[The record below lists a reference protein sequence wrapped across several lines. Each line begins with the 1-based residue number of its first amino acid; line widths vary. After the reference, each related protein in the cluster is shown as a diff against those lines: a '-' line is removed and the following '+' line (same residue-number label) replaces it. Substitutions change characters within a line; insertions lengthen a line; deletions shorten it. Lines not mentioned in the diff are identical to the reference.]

1 MNLTHLTEL
10 ELYFADHF
18 DTVLFPVLAEI
29 YQDKGEYDRAKR
41 LCEIGLEHHPNSIDG
56 QFILSQAELG
66 LGNLTG
72 AEKWIKKVLTQIP
85 DHKNAATSL
94 PMVQEQLDRS
104 PTTLKTSWKRAQEV
118 DPDNQFAK
126 DFLSDKKTK
135 PKPKPKPKKKKEKKA
150 SVSTNP
156 HIPIKDKSKKPL
168 PKDLSVEGVAISPRL
183 ATMTLVNVLK
193 GQGLYHQALE
203 VLDILEEKGEDKKRI
218 AEERKAIKSEL

>member
-1 MNLTHLTEL
+1 MNLTNLTEL

-41 LCEIGLEHHPNSIDG
+41 VCEIGLEHHPNSIDG
-56 QFILSQAELG
+56 QFVLSQAELG

-126 DFLSDKKTK
+126 DFLTDKKT
-135 PKPKPKPKKKKEKKA
+135 KPKPKPKKKKEKKA
-150 SVSTNP
+150 SVSTIP

-168 PKDLSVEGVAISPRL
+168 PKDLSIEGVAISPRL

-203 VLDILEEKGEDKKRI
+203 VLDILAEKGEDKKRI

>member
-1 MNLTHLTEL
+1 MNLTNLTEL

-41 LCEIGLEHHPNSIDG
+41 VCEIGLEHHPNSIDG

-126 DFLSDKKTK
+126 DFLSPKTSKTK
-135 PKPKPKPKKKKEKKA
+135 TKPKKKKEKKA
-150 SVSTNP
+150 TVSTIP

-168 PKDLSVEGVAISPRL
+168 PKDLSVEGVVISPRL
-183 ATMTLVNVLK
+183 ATITLVNVLK

>member
-41 LCEIGLEHHPNSIDG
+41 VCEIGLEHHPNSIDG

-85 DHKNAATSL
+85 DHKIAATSL

-126 DFLSDKKTK
+126 DFLSTKTSK
-135 PKPKPKPKKKKEKKA
+135 TKPKKKKEKKA
-150 SVSTNP
+150 SVSTIP
-156 HIPIKDKSKKPL
+156 HIPKKDKSKKPL

-203 VLDILEEKGEDKKRI
+203 VLDILAEKGEDKKRI

>member
-1 MNLTHLTEL
+1 MNLTNLTEL

-41 LCEIGLEHHPNSIDG
+41 VCEIGLEHHPNSIDG

-66 LGNLTG
+66 LGNLSA
-72 AEKWIKKVLTQIP
+72 AEKWMKKVLTQIP

-94 PMVQEQLDRS
+94 PMVQEQLNRS
-104 PTTLKTSWKRAQEV
+104 PTTLKTSWKRAQKV
-118 DPDNQFAK
+118 DPGNQFAK

-135 PKPKPKPKKKKEKKA
+135 TKPKPKKKKEKKP
-150 SVSTNP
+150 SVSTIP
-156 HIPIKDKSKKPL
+156 HIPKKDKSKKPL

-218 AEERKAIKSEL
+218 DGERKAIKAEL

>member
-1 MNLTHLTEL
+1 MNLTNLTDL

-41 LCEIGLEHHPNSIDG
+41 VCEIGLEHHPNSIDG
-56 QFILSQAELG
+56 QFLLSQAELG

-72 AEKWIKKVLTQIP
+72 AEKWMKRVLTQIP
-85 DHKNAATSL
+85 DHKNSATSL

-104 PTTLKTSWKRAQEV
+104 STTLKTSWKRAQEV

-126 DFLSDKKTK
+126 DFLSTKTSKTK
-135 PKPKPKPKKKKEKKA
+135 TKPKKKKETKV
-150 SVSTNP
+150 SVST
-156 HIPIKDKSKKPL
+156 IPRIPKKEKSKKPL
-168 PKDLSVEGVAISPRL
+168 PKDLSMEGVAISPRL

-203 VLDILEEKGEDKKRI
+203 VLDILEDKGEDKKRI

>member
-18 DTVLFPVLAEI
+18 ATVLFPVLAEI

-41 LCEIGLEHHPNSIDG
+41 VCEIGLEHHPNSIDG

-126 DFLSDKKTK
+126 DFLSTKTSKTK
-135 PKPKPKPKKKKEKKA
+135 TKPKKKKEKKA
-150 SVSTNP
+150 SVSTIP

-168 PKDLSVEGVAISPRL
+168 PKDLSIEGVAISPRL

-218 AEERKAIKSEL
+218 SEERKAIKSEL

>member
-1 MNLTHLTEL
+1 MNLENLTEL

-29 YQDKGEYDRAKR
+29 YQDKAEYDRAKR
-41 LCEIGLEHHPNSIDG
+41 VCEIGLEHHPNSIDG

-66 LGNLTG
+66 LGNLSV
-72 AEKWIKKVLTQIP
+72 AEKWMKKVLTQIP

-118 DPDNQFAK
+118 DPGNQFAK

-135 PKPKPKPKKKKEKKA
+135 TKPKPKKKKEKKP
-150 SVSTNP
+150 SVSTIP
-156 HIPIKDKSKKPL
+156 HIPKKDKSKKPL

-218 AEERKAIKSEL
+218 DGERKAIKAEL

>member
-1 MNLTHLTEL
+1 MNLTNLTEL

-29 YQDKGEYDRAKR
+29 YQDKAEYDRAKR
-41 LCEIGLEHHPNSIDG
+41 VCEIGLEHHPNSIDG

-66 LGNLTG
+66 LGNLSV
-72 AEKWIKKVLTQIP
+72 AEKWMKKVLTQIP
-85 DHKNAATSL
+85 DHRNAATSL

-104 PTTLKTSWKRAQEV
+104 PTTLKTSWKRAQKV
-118 DPDNQFAK
+118 DPGNQFAK

-135 PKPKPKPKKKKEKKA
+135 TKPKLKKKKEKKP
-150 SVSTNP
+150 SVSTIP
-156 HIPIKDKSKKPL
+156 HIPKKDKSKKPL

-218 AEERKAIKSEL
+218 DGERKAIKAEL

>member
-1 MNLTHLTEL
+1 MNLTNLTEL

-18 DTVLFPVLAEI
+18 NTVLFPVLAEI
-29 YQDKGEYDRAKR
+29 YQDKAEYDRAKR
-41 LCEIGLEHHPNSIDG
+41 VCEIGLEHHPNSIDG

-66 LGNLTG
+66 LGNLSA
-72 AEKWIKKVLTQIP
+72 AEKWMKKVLTQIP
-85 DHKNAATSL
+85 DHRNAATSL

-104 PTTLKTSWKRAQEV
+104 PTTLKTSWKRAQGV
-118 DPDNQFAK
+118 DPGNQFAK

-135 PKPKPKPKKKKEKKA
+135 TKPKPKKKKEKKP
-150 SVSTNP
+150 SVSTIP
-156 HIPIKDKSKKPL
+156 HIPEKDKSKKPL

-218 AEERKAIKSEL
+218 DGERKAIKAEL

>member
-1 MNLTHLTEL
+1 MNLTNLTEL

-41 LCEIGLEHHPNSIDG
+41 VCEIGLEHHPNSIDG
-56 QFILSQAELG
+56 QFVLSQAELG

-126 DFLSDKKTK
+126 DFLSTKTSK
-135 PKPKPKPKKKKEKKA
+135 IKPKKKKEKKA
-150 SVSTNP
+150 SVSTIP

-168 PKDLSVEGVAISPRL
+168 PKDLSIEGVAISPRL

-203 VLDILEEKGEDKKRI
+203 VLDILAEKGEDKKRI

>member
-41 LCEIGLEHHPNSIDG
+41 VCEIGLEHHPNSIDG

-126 DFLSDKKTK
+126 DFLSTKTSKTK
-135 PKPKPKPKKKKEKKA
+135 TKPKKKKEKKA
-150 SVSTNP
+150 SVSTIP

-168 PKDLSVEGVAISPRL
+168 PKDLSIEGVAISPRL

-203 VLDILEEKGEDKKRI
+203 VLDILAEKGEDKKRI

>member
-1 MNLTHLTEL
+1 MNLTNLTEL

-41 LCEIGLEHHPNSIDG
+41 VCEIGLEHHPNSIDG
-56 QFILSQAELG
+56 QFVLSQAELG

-126 DFLSDKKTK
+126 DFLSEKKT
-135 PKPKPKPKKKKEKKA
+135 KPKPKPKKKKEKKS
-150 SVSTNP
+150 SVSTIP
-156 HIPIKDKSKKPL
+156 HIPVKDKSKKPL

>member
-1 MNLTHLTEL
+1 
-10 ELYFADHF
+10 
-18 DTVLFPVLAEI
+18 
-29 YQDKGEYDRAKR
+29 
-41 LCEIGLEHHPNSIDG
+41 
-56 QFILSQAELG
+56 
-66 LGNLTG
+66 
-72 AEKWIKKVLTQIP
+72 
-85 DHKNAATSL
+85 
-94 PMVQEQLDRS
+94 MVQEQLDRS

-126 DFLSDKKTK
+126 DFLSTKTSKTK
-135 PKPKPKPKKKKEKKA
+135 TKPKKKKEKKA
-150 SVSTNP
+150 SVSTIP
-156 HIPIKDKSKKPL
+156 HIPIKNKSKKPL

>member
-1 MNLTHLTEL
+1 MNLTNLTEL

-41 LCEIGLEHHPNSIDG
+41 VCEIGLEHHPNSIDG

-135 PKPKPKPKKKKEKKA
+135 PKPKPKKKKEKKS
-150 SVSTNP
+150 SVSTIP

>member
-1 MNLTHLTEL
+1 MNLTNLTEL

-18 DTVLFPVLAEI
+18 DTVLFPVLAEV
-29 YQDKGEYDRAKR
+29 YQAKAEYDRAKR
-41 LCEIGLEHHPNSIDG
+41 VCEIGLEHHPNSIDG
-56 QFILSQAELG
+56 QFIISQAELG
-66 LGNLTG
+66 LGNLSA
-72 AEKWIKKVLTQIP
+72 AEKWMKKVLTQIP

-118 DPDNQFAK
+118 DPGNQFAK

-135 PKPKPKPKKKKEKKA
+135 TKPKPKKKKEKKP
-150 SVSTNP
+150 SVSTIP
-156 HIPIKDKSKKPL
+156 HIPKKDKSKKPL

-203 VLDILEEKGEDKKRI
+203 VLNILEEKGEDKKRI
-218 AEERKAIKSEL
+218 DGERKAIKAEL

>member
-1 MNLTHLTEL
+1 MNLTNLTEL

-41 LCEIGLEHHPNSIDG
+41 VCEIGLEHHPNSIDG

-126 DFLSDKKTK
+126 DFLSEKKT
-135 PKPKPKPKKKKEKKA
+135 KPKPKPKKKKEKKS
-150 SVSTNP
+150 SVSTIP
-156 HIPIKDKSKKPL
+156 HIPVKDKSKKPL

>member
-1 MNLTHLTEL
+1 MNLTNLTEL

-41 LCEIGLEHHPNSIDG
+41 VCEIGLEHHPNSIDG

-66 LGNLTG
+66 LGNLIG
-72 AEKWIKKVLTQIP
+72 AEKWIKRVLTQIP

-126 DFLSDKKTK
+126 DFLSEKKT
-135 PKPKPKPKKKKEKKA
+135 KPKPKPKKKKEKKA
-150 SVSTNP
+150 SVSTIP

-168 PKDLSVEGVAISPRL
+168 PKDLSIEGVAISPRL

>member
-1 MNLTHLTEL
+1 MNLTNLTEL

-18 DTVLFPVLAEI
+18 DTVLFPVLAEV
-29 YQDKGEYDRAKR
+29 YQAKAEYDRAKR
-41 LCEIGLEHHPNSIDG
+41 VCEIGLEHHPNSIDG

-66 LGNLTG
+66 LGNLSA
-72 AEKWIKKVLTQIP
+72 AEKWMKKVLTQIP
-85 DHKNAATSL
+85 DHRNAATSL

-118 DPDNQFAK
+118 DPGNQFAK

-135 PKPKPKPKKKKEKKA
+135 TKPKPKKKKEKKP
-150 SVSTNP
+150 SVSTIP
-156 HIPIKDKSKKPL
+156 HIPKKDKSKKPL

-218 AEERKAIKSEL
+218 DGERKAIKAEL

>member
-1 MNLTHLTEL
+1 MNLENLTEL

-29 YQDKGEYDRAKR
+29 YQDKAEYDRAKR
-41 LCEIGLEHHPNSIDG
+41 VCEIGLEHHPNSIDG

-126 DFLSDKKTK
+126 DFLSPKTSKTK
-135 PKPKPKPKKKKEKKA
+135 TKPKKKKEKKA
-150 SVSTNP
+150 SVSTIP

-218 AEERKAIKSEL
+218 SEERKAIKSEL

>member
-41 LCEIGLEHHPNSIDG
+41 VCEIGLEHHPNSIDG

-126 DFLSDKKTK
+126 DFLSTKTSK
-135 PKPKPKPKKKKEKKA
+135 TKPKKKKEKKA
-150 SVSTNP
+150 SVSTIP

-168 PKDLSVEGVAISPRL
+168 PKDLSIEGVAISPRL

-218 AEERKAIKSEL
+218 SEERKAIKSEL

>member
-1 MNLTHLTEL
+1 MNLTNLTEL

-41 LCEIGLEHHPNSIDG
+41 VCEIGLEHHPNSIDG
-56 QFILSQAELG
+56 QFIISQAELG
-66 LGNLTG
+66 LGDLSA
-72 AEKWIKKVLTQIP
+72 AEKWMKKVLTQIP

-94 PMVQEQLDRS
+94 PMVQEQLNRS
-104 PTTLKTSWKRAQEV
+104 PTTLKTSWKRAQKV
-118 DPDNQFAK
+118 DPGNQFAK

-135 PKPKPKPKKKKEKKA
+135 TKPKPKKKKEKKP
-150 SVSTNP
+150 SVSTIP
-156 HIPIKDKSKKPL
+156 HIPKKDKSKKPL

-218 AEERKAIKSEL
+218 DGERKAIKAEL

>member
-1 MNLTHLTEL
+1 MNLTNLTEL

-18 DTVLFPVLAEI
+18 NTVLFPVLAEI
-29 YQDKGEYDRAKR
+29 YQDKAEYDRAKR
-41 LCEIGLEHHPNSIDG
+41 VCEIGLEHHPNSIDG

-66 LGNLTG
+66 LGNLSA
-72 AEKWIKKVLTQIP
+72 AEKWMKKVLTQIP

-94 PMVQEQLDRS
+94 PMVQEQLNRS
-104 PTTLKTSWKRAQEV
+104 PTTLKTSWKRAQKV
-118 DPDNQFAK
+118 DPGNQFAK

-135 PKPKPKPKKKKEKKA
+135 TKPKPKKKKEKKP
-150 SVSTNP
+150 SVSTIP
-156 HIPIKDKSKKPL
+156 HIPEKDKSKKPL

-218 AEERKAIKSEL
+218 DGERKAIKAEL

>member
-1 MNLTHLTEL
+1 MNLTNLTEL

-41 LCEIGLEHHPNSIDG
+41 VCEIGLEHHPNSTDG
-56 QFILSQAELG
+56 QFIISQAELG
-66 LGNLTG
+66 LGNLIG
-72 AEKWIKKVLTQIP
+72 AEKWMKKVLIQIP

-126 DFLSDKKTK
+126 DFLSTKTSKTK
-135 PKPKPKPKKKKEKKA
+135 TKPKKKKEKKV
-150 SVSTNP
+150 SVSTIP
-156 HIPIKDKSKKPL
+156 HIPKKEKSKKPL

>member
-1 MNLTHLTEL
+1 MNLENLTEL

-29 YQDKGEYDRAKR
+29 YQDKAEYDRAKR
-41 LCEIGLEHHPNSIDG
+41 VCEIGLEHHPNSIDG

-66 LGNLTG
+66 LGNLSA
-72 AEKWIKKVLTQIP
+72 AEKWMKKVLTQIP

-118 DPDNQFAK
+118 DPGNQFAK

-135 PKPKPKPKKKKEKKA
+135 TKPKPKKKKEKKP
-150 SVSTNP
+150 SVSTIP
-156 HIPIKDKSKKPL
+156 HIPKKDKSKKPL

-218 AEERKAIKSEL
+218 DGERKAIKAEL

>member
-1 MNLTHLTEL
+1 MNLENLTEL

-29 YQDKGEYDRAKR
+29 YQDKAEYDRAKR
-41 LCEIGLEHHPNSIDG
+41 VCEIGLEHHPNSIDG
-56 QFILSQAELG
+56 QFIISQAELG
-66 LGNLTG
+66 LGDLSA
-72 AEKWIKKVLTQIP
+72 AEKWMKKVLTQIP

-94 PMVQEQLDRS
+94 PMVQEQLNRS
-104 PTTLKTSWKRAQEV
+104 PTTLKTSWKRAQKV
-118 DPDNQFAK
+118 DPGNQFAK

-135 PKPKPKPKKKKEKKA
+135 TKPKPKKKKEKKP
-150 SVSTNP
+150 SVSTIP
-156 HIPIKDKSKKPL
+156 HIPKKDKSKKPL

-218 AEERKAIKSEL
+218 DGERKAIKAEL

>member
-1 MNLTHLTEL
+1 MNLTNLTEL

-18 DTVLFPVLAEI
+18 DTVLFPVLAKI
-29 YQDKGEYDRAKR
+29 YQEKGEYDRAKR
-41 LCEIGLEHHPNSIDG
+41 VCEIGLEHHPNSIDG

-126 DFLSDKKTK
+126 DFLSTKTSKTK
-135 PKPKPKPKKKKEKKA
+135 TKPKKKKEKKA
-150 SVSTNP
+150 SVSTIP
-156 HIPIKDKSKKPL
+156 HIPIKDKSKNPL
-168 PKDLSVEGVAISPRL
+168 PKDLSIEGVAISPRL

-218 AEERKAIKSEL
+218 SEERKAIKSEL